1 MKITR
6 YVKLRTLADGPVDL
20 ALEQNHHPLRQK
32 VPVEEPTRDFFTGTL
47 QEYKTPL
54 DLERARHE
62 P

>member
-20 ALEQNHHPLRQK
+20 ALEQNHHPLRRK
-32 VPVEEPTRDFFTGTL
+32 VPVEEPTRDFFTSAL
-47 QEYKTPL
+47 EEYKTPL

>member
-32 VPVEEPTRDFFTGTL
+32 VSVEEPTRDFFTSAL
-47 QEYKTPL
+47 DEYKTPL
-54 DLERARHE
+54 DLERGRHE